1 MVGIETPVDALD
13 DLSRDQLARLL
24 HSKTFAASPSSR
36 RLLKYLV
43 ERTAAGDSELKE
55 YSIGVDV
62 FGKPQRYDPQRDS
75 TVRIQIGRLRQKV
88 TEYYG
93 TEGLEDPVILDI
105 PKGGFRVVIERRVPA
120 ATPPAGEEA
129 VDAEPARG
137 DDAAWRRIAIGASIG
152 FVLLLAY
159 VVRGL
164 AVAPTAAGLAWGADL
179 EQIWGPLVRSPQ
191 PLLISIGTPLFV
203 ELQGTL
209 LFRDRGEDN
218 WEKALASDRLAAVR
232 AALGQPAVKPSYYYA
247 AAGEVGAAF
256 SLAKALSP
264 RKRNISLVRDVQ
276 LSWQQLADNNV
287 LFLGPPRFFRDRLGD
302 MPVALEI
309 LPEPDAFRVLH
320 PKGGEAG
327 TFPKAGVQGDGEA
340 YALVTHSPGPG
351 GKGNLVSFMSNDT
364 FGRLGAVQAFIDPDF
379 AHTLVEKMRNG
390 SGAIP
395 QFYQVMLR
403 IKLKGGVTTDISYVL
418 HRELVKR

>member
-1 MVGIETPVDALD
+1 MVGVEPPVETPN
-13 DLSRDQLARLL
+13 DLSGDQLGRLL
-24 HSKTFAASPSSR
+24 GSKTFAASPSSR
-36 RLLKYLV
+36 RLLKYLA
-43 ERTAAGDSELKE
+43 ERTAVGDSELKE

-62 FGKPQRYDPQRDS
+62 FGKAQSYDPQRDS

-88 TEYYG
+88 AEYYG
-93 TEGLEDPVILDI
+93 AEGLEDPVILDI
-105 PKGGFRVVIERRVPA
+105 PKGGFRVVVGRRIPDITASAAEDAVDPGPAPAGYAGWRRV
-120 ATPPAGEEA
+120 
-129 VDAEPARG
+129 
-137 DDAAWRRIAIGASIG
+137 AIGASIG
-152 FVLLLAY
+152 FLLLLAY

-164 AVAPTAAGLAWGADL
+164 VVAPAAGGMAWGADL
-179 EQIWGPLVRSPQ
+179 EQIWGPLVGSPQ

-218 WEKALASDRLAAVR
+218 WEKALASERLAAVR
-232 AALGQPAVKPSYYYA
+232 AALGQPSVKPSYYYA

-320 PKGGEAG
+320 PRAGEPA

-364 FGRLGAVQAFIDPDF
+364 FGRLGAVQAFIDPEF
-379 AHTLVEKMRNG
+379 AHTLVRKMGNG
-390 SGAIP
+390 AGVIP
-395 QFYQVMLR
+395 PFYQVMLR